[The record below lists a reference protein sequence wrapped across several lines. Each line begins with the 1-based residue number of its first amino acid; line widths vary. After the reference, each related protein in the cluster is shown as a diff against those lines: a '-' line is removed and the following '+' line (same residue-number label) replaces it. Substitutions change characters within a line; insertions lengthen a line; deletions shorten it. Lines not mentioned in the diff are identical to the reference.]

1 MINYK
6 VIYCLLHGGGRAS
19 KRQTNSFSP
28 DLILFCLYLLPGF
41 PLPRARPRSAERS
54 NTFSEANPAGGGVS
68 GAKRLIV
75 GDWHLTVGAL
85 AVDCRLVI

>member
-28 DLILFCLYLLPGF
+28 GF
-41 PLPRARPRSAERS
+41 DFVLSLSSSWFPPSPERGREAAERS

-68 GAKRLIV
+68 GAKRL
-75 GDWHLTVGAL
+75 DCWRL
-85 AVDCRLVI
+85 AFNSWRFSG